1 MHQDSHVLI
10 AGMVVLAVALVV
22 LARVNLD
29 VEQVAQAVQDLASL
43 DVKALVLAVL
53 VLAHSVAKQPAQ
65 VVRELVL

>member
-1 MHQDSHVLI
+1 MLI
-10 AGMVVLAVALVV
+10 AGLVVLAVALVV